1 MEIVLNRIFTQDISK
16 YIISIAKQH
25 YKQDRKMLYSLIYS
39 KSLTPR
45 KRIYNYNNLFKFK
58 NTINLNCLIS
68 EINILK
74 SHNQLD
80 YNTIEK
86 IMCYLAYCEYTA
98 YQDYMYDEQDCY
110 FNNSIMSDIK
120 HIYNAMD
127 IDESGFPDYIRLH
140 QLSIVNGEK
149 SPFYN

>member
-1 MEIVLNRIFTQDISK
+1 MDIVLTCIFHQDISR
-16 YIISIAKQH
+16 YIIKLAKQS
-25 YKQDRKMLYSLIYS
+25 YNKERNILYSLIYS
-39 KSLTPR
+39 NSLTPR

-58 NTINLNCLIS
+58 NTIKLNSLIS

-74 SHNQLD
+74 NQNQLD
-80 YNTIEK
+80 YNTIKK

-98 YQDYMYDEQDCY
+98 YQDYMYNEHDCY

-120 HIYNAMD
+120 HVYNAMEV
-127 IDESGFPDYIRLH
+127 DENGFPDYIRVH
-140 QLSIVNGEK
+140 QLSIVNGST